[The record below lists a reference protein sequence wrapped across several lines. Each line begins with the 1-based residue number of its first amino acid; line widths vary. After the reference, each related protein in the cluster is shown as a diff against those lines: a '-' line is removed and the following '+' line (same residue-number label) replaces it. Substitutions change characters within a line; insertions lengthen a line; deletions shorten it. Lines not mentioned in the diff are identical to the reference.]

1 MTSPVV
7 AVPHPLVDV
16 SSATRAAV
24 VASTPLLG
32 GESVD
37 IMFVMPKKYKAVSD
51 LPVPLDGRVSVEAI
65 PERWEAVS
73 TWYGGY
79 ASQQEF
85 ERRVRLL
92 VAALAEEGL
101 EPEGG
106 LPAQDTPS
114 PVAVSAAAPGDASL
128 SAAVQQRDAGL
139 SAAVQQRPAAGIQP
153 ALAAKLYSYD
163 PPWTPWFL
171 KRNEV
176 AVVVRPPPAAAEI
189 R

>member
-16 SSATRAAV
+16 SSAARGAV

-37 IMFVMPKKYKAVSD
+37 IMFVMPKKYRAVSD
-51 LPVPLDGRVSVEAI
+51 LPVPLDGRVSVESI

-92 VAALAEEGL
+92 VDALAKEGL
-101 EPEGG
+101 EPEGAP
-106 LPAQDTPS
+106 PAQDS
-114 PVAVSAAAPGDASL
+114 PPTVADSAGATG
-128 SAAVQQRDAGL
+128 DAGL
-139 SAAVQQRPAAGIQP
+139 SAAVQQRPGAADVPP

-176 AVVVRPPPAAAEI
+176 AVVVRTPPAAAAEI